1 METKP
6 TTTIKLLLTGAFI
19 ALATSVFGQ
28 SIKVEQYE
36 TSSGQTFLVEYGSF
50 FSLANSARL
59 CQQDSVKLTAV
70 GFSGTI
76 SWTKPDNSTVNGSS
90 IWVKQS
96 GTYSVSD
103 GTNTVSTSLSLS
115 SFAPEIYS
123 NEYPVSETG
132 AEFDVDDTTA
142 STTGGFIPLF
152 QSNNKQQWLTP
163 ESRQSPY
170 SKMQFMI
177 TADELTE
184 FGFEEGTTLN
194 EIGFNYTDDY
204 DECSSSGHNFQI
216 RVYEVLD
223 TTLSAFESSNSNPL
237 GSLSC
242 GSRSKGWNYFGIGNY
257 EWNGTSTLVFEFDG
271 YTYSGVTSPN
281 PEIQIKQTPSNRS
294 VVSVYPQSI
303 TSSTPSYSIDYRP
316 LVSFKYKR
324 PARQDS
330 IIICDSNTDLY
341 VTESAT
347 SYLWSSSS
355 NSQIS
360 TDNYLSSHNT
370 GGILYLTTSQSGSL
384 CKYVDT
390 VDVVFNTLPIPSIIA
405 TSTDFCEGE
414 TVTLSASSATTVD
427 FVWSNG
433 VKGSTTIISHGG
445 DYTVT
450 STDQFGCSKTS
461 LTQEI
466 TRIDKPVLLKSEAAQ
481 APYSEKTHD
490 LLAEDGTTR
499 KINSLEY
506 LFDFGDKKY
515 FVSKYKNDSTHYV
528 DVVLSNSLAEIGV
541 IQSDAIN
548 DVFMTAHEEKYN
560 QNSSIYP
567 SRIFTGARWDYVNS
581 TPIWFNGSTSN
592 YIDYPTPSNNNYYFY
607 HYYNSSDW
615 WWRSNYT
622 TSTSYGALIAYNNS
636 DLYIQNGDVVCDSIE
651 LFAPTSFA
659 SYLWSTGDTTQSIW
673 VSGAGSHS
681 ISLTGTYVKSDGS
694 SCSLTSDTFTFTINA
709 SPSLTLT
716 NNLGTEDLDG
726 SNTIEL
732 EASYTSGSTISWST
746 GATADSIFVTSAGEY
761 TATIELNGC
770 STTKTVN
777 IYEPIF
783 VDDDGS
789 DITGTGTLAN
799 PYETLAKGLTEVTS
813 GGKVYVL
820 PGTYTETVNIT
831 KNVFIASDYYR
842 LGDSA
847 ALHSTIIDG
856 EGQRRLVNYDNTTET
871 LDSSK
876 SKIVGFTMT
885 DGFEDNDEGA
895 GIYGGWNVNG
905 TTQIKN
911 CLLKD
916 ISRECCASGIV
927 LGWMSYNAH
936 LIMDSVFV
944 IDIGQANYGDQRRA
958 FYLYNGQLTLKNSV
972 VENTKHD
979 NSLFSLEN
987 SSVLNL
993 ENVRI
998 TDVHENYTD
1007 NGSVFYLNSSSK
1019 AHLNHVT
1026 IDNVL
1031 LDSRYIARILSN
1043 NVTFHVINSVI
1054 DNADGRFLRDQS
1066 SGVAEVEIHNSV
1078 IGNGESGYTGG
1089 YLTSLPGVGQ
1099 DGSLA
1104 DNSEAIGY
1112 ASANVLV
1119 GSKKYTSPTK
1129 DVTGKLRPA
1138 PTGTS
1143 PDAGA
1148 YESDKAQGDFDVLLT
1163 QCGYLLE
1170 ANVLNSSAY
1179 SVEWLLNSQ
1188 VVSTSGSW
1196 VTSSKGLYTVNVYS
1210 IDRSDTITKT
1220 INLSNPLEFEIF
1232 TSKDICTEVSSNNG
1246 EITYGNVSGGTQFNH
1261 NDWWSYRGGLTGI
1274 DNSYQNTNYFQSNN
1288 SHEGSYNLN
1297 AGTYYVYVEDG
1308 LGCQVGDTITLV
1320 DQDYARYYVSTTGD
1334 DSNDGKSELA
1344 AFQTIEHALTKV
1356 CDLDQVVVLDGLYQE
1371 DSLIVNRQVVI
1382 GSKYLVDNDTSH
1394 IRDTRIKGSEKS
1406 IFYYA
1411 TDRSS
1416 WSDTATSQL
1425 VGLTLLPGKSSNYNE
1440 AASVSQKEQSVLKL
1454 RNVVIDSASN
1464 SGYSGIRWS
1473 DSPLAIENMSVTN
1486 AVDQTSPLIYT
1497 SYSSVDINGLQ
1508 FLNNN
1513 GYRLIEVR
1521 YAHLVNLANIQALDN
1536 YLTSSAFYV
1545 YYPFSNFDI
1554 ENVIIKGNRFYS
1566 AFDLYYGSSNEEG
1579 WISNALIVN
1588 NQVTSGSALRS
1599 YQYRG
1604 NLYLSHNTIADNYQS
1619 TSTPVRSLYHSAD
1632 QNYSGTSIK
1641 VFGNILQG
1649 DGTSAIK
1656 VNDYSTFNVIG
1667 SNNLIE
1673 DGALFAT
1680 NSITATVNNQRFGIL
1695 DFDEDYSPSKY
1706 SKALGG
1712 GSSSLTLGGTVFTSN
1727 SLDVYGNTRSNPLNS
1742 NPDIGAVESPLD
1754 TFEQGVI
1761 AVHDDNGFCETAA
1774 GSITVTTLNY
1784 SGTKTYTWTK
1794 SGDATWTR
1802 PTTDSIVTG
1811 LADGT
1816 YSIAVLDSLN
1826 SIIGDTTITI
1836 STRPTISITDLSQ
1849 DALCFGN
1856 GDAELSFELSGGNPF
1871 AGSQYQYNIQY
1882 LDNPPLGVQ
1891 VDSMGSTYYFQE
1903 TISSSYRAGLYNN
1916 SYNVYQGD
1924 YYITVTDFDGC
1935 NVDDTITIGNQYEL
1949 PVVSISTEANDGTS
1963 GLTTACIGSSIDLAV
1978 SATSISATSYTYKW
1992 STQETTNEINA
2003 DESGDYYVQVTDN
2016 LTCVKSDTVNIYFQD
2031 APVVV
2036 IEDGTPPAYS
2046 GNNIA
2051 GIYGTSSTYI
2061 GQYGENYYYY
2071 IDSYKTWPEA
2081 KQIAEDL
2088 GGRLPIIEDYS
2099 HNYWLAQNIRDNV
2112 SNHNDPWIGVYY
2124 DGSDWVDVSGNS
2136 LNFSYWWGSQSNQPY
2151 DQPFTTYKYGYI
2163 GYWGDW
2169 YNNYQ
2174 YNTRPIVVEFAPSDL
2189 PLANN
2194 MSFCD
2199 SIELKAN
2206 TLLDFSQGTGLVSV
2220 QDQGFTQIY
2229 WKDGNGTVLD
2239 SGEYVTFDQTGTIQL
2254 EGVFTRNDG
2263 STCNLSSDLVSF
2275 TINQSPNLKI
2285 VAVDSTYDY
2294 AGDTLRFY
2302 AYSDSTNASVQWT
2315 HDTSLDTLKVT
2326 GAGTWTATASLNG
2339 CIVSKEVFIEEPI
2352 YVAKTGSNVTGTGS
2366 LTNPYKTIQF
2376 AIDTA
2381 NVGQK
2386 IYVLPGTYSENLVLD
2401 KQLRIFSNY
2410 ERLGDASAI
2419 SATQISGSNT
2429 GPVFT
2434 FQGEYYDNNG
2444 NWHQGPKWSKDST
2457 IISGFTIRNGYGNGN
2472 TGGGFQSQSNY
2483 NALSGILVKNA
2494 VVRNN
2499 TNTCCNDGIVAQM
2512 DMPLHFENVTVRN
2525 NGSPTNYD
2533 ERTLFAFYHNKE
2545 TVWKNVKFFSN
2556 EAQNHLIR
2564 LTDNQ
2569 TFIVEN
2575 SLFHDNIIT
2584 DNEQALFGLDG
2595 NVTLVLNHTTIE
2607 NSSGQGYA
2615 IKFDNSWGN
2624 QEVVLFNSIIG
2635 PHTKGSIHTTSSI
2648 QKVYAHN
2655 SVISSANGAFHG
2667 SGSYLKSGNT
2677 IEAPTMGIGANHK
2690 LTANSP
2696 ALGIGGNDT
2705 TLAGISLIVP
2715 EFDLAGFSRPLP
2727 AGSNPD
2733 AGAYEDSLQRGNFDM
2748 YLDQCGL
2755 LVWASTVNGGS
2766 YQLIWMNGQDTLSN
2780 SDSAFIPSVG
2790 SYTVVGYSEYGDTLS
2805 KSISVT
2811 NPLSIELFSVKDAC
2825 VDISQY
2831 SGTIKFDSPE
2841 GGSPYGSSYWYEYV
2855 TNLTGANDTNGYS
2868 NRQEWHDYQQPE
2880 FTGLAPGEYLF
2891 ELSDASGCS
2900 VYDTV
2905 SIGSKFGQTVYVA
2918 VNGDDLNDG
2927 SEFSPLATINE
2938 ALSRLCDGDSVI
2950 IEAGTYYENVVM
2962 PDELASVR
2970 IMSRFGLNPSDSSII
2985 DQTIINGD
2993 ADGRVIDIFTNYS
3006 SNFNS
3011 DTVSIIGLT
3020 IKNGYVSNYSYGGG
3034 IAVRYRTL
3042 DLRSSKIIG
3051 NEAYYGGGI
3060 GAYSASLLL
3069 TDVDIT
3075 NNTSSYRGGGIYTSS
3090 SIYNYLI
3097 DDVVIEN
3104 NTAQDGGGIYL
3115 YNYFWTSSNY
3125 EDEFSNFVIRNNT
3138 ATSNGGGVYAYLS
3151 NSGRVISWKNWLVTG
3166 NVAENEGGAVYMDGY
3181 NSSAELHVVN
3191 SIFYGNQASNTPGI
3205 YVEGGDVNFI
3215 HSTIAGNSEKSNAWG
3230 IYKNTQLRANSNAE
3244 VQLWNTIIAGD
3255 RTESY
3260 QIVLYDQNSLTSH
3273 MSLVDGGNS
3282 VIYLEQDTANGYQSG
3297 NTYTGL
3303 TSSNFVDGPFTFV
3316 DAGNEDFTPSGNT
3329 SAIGV
3334 GLTSFTGPV
3343 FPVFDF
3349 NGVIRPDSVGTQ
3361 PDLGAIESD
3370 LSSPEFGIG
3379 FTVVDNTACANSIAT
3394 VQALAQQGS
3403 APYDYYF
3410 VSLNPTQNPI
3420 SGTSSFTNKSANQPV
3435 TIANLFSGVY
3445 GCYAVDSNGDSTYAE
3460 VEVQQA
3466 DSVNIFIDKTP
3477 IFCAGDADGEL
3488 TATVIGGNG
3497 QYAVNWIYPNQNSVS
3512 SYAINN
3518 LDTGV
3523 YTFTV
3528 TSDGCIYTVSDTITE
3543 VNQLSPLAITSSINK
3558 AGTIV
3563 LDDSDVRMCIGDE
3576 VTFDAGSGYIS
3587 YLWETQDG
3595 YNSQNTQTINESGSK
3610 NYFLTA
3616 LDTNGCY
3623 NYDTAKVY
3631 VVYEPNVFA
3640 SNVNVVSSA
3649 QTPQV
3654 TSYMLGDQENPDN
3667 FYYYNWNIPKPYG
3680 SNYKKG
3686 RTQFIISASELQSAG
3701 LTENTTI
3708 NSLGL
3713 EVESAGSIVQQFEIR
3728 MSHTTQQQL
3737 TYYENNLD
3745 LVYQVA
3751 AFTPTDGWVTHNLNT
3766 PWAWDGV
3773 NNIVVD
3779 VQFDNF
3785 NYGAMTRVKLNKM
3798 NSGITLTLSEYDNN
3812 SLYGSTNSSEW
3823 RPNVRFGIDK
3833 VEVADTI
3840 RVCDF
3845 SVLNTTDD
3853 YDQYQW
3859 YVNGVADTTT
3869 ISKYLDQPAD
3879 IFLLAV
3885 DAASQC
3891 YMYSDT
3897 FNVALDTTPVV
3908 DIVLSNSVICI
3919 GDTVF
3924 ADAGSGYASYSWTD
3938 GSKDRIAQLFSSGT
3952 YIVSAS
3958 SSNGCPGY
3966 DTVNVVV
3973 NTPPDLLVEL
3983 NGEVLTSTDSDAKAG
3998 NSGCTVV
4005 NLLPY
4010 VNNFDDSLVVWNQS
4024 VDDDLDWI
4032 ANMGPTDTDF
4042 SGPSNDTIRNT
4053 GDSLG
4058 TYFFI
4063 NRAGANSDDN
4073 KVAYLT
4079 SDCIDLLGAQSPF
4092 VEFYYHMYDG
4102 YASILNIDQMGDLE
4116 IQVRDV
4122 SQGTNYWI
4130 TVFSKSGNQGNNWY
4144 KGYIDLSSFV
4154 GTTVQLRVKGT
4165 AGIGGPRSEMAVD
4178 GFSILDTTI
4187 SGSNVVVNNGRTPY
4201 DRVCAGDKLY
4211 AKALI
4216 DDNDFSG
4223 AMSFLWSD
4231 GRTGNYITLD
4241 STGWYSVIMTDT
4253 TNCELVSD
4261 SVFIDVSPAPNNL
4274 LVFSDV
4280 LTYCEGDFSGLTI
4293 AVQDSSNASYEWFKN
4308 IQSGFSQ
4315 GTGTNVY
4322 STDFGLNITSAS
4334 VGLETYVL
4342 KVTDSVG
4349 CVAFSDVAE
4358 LVINPTPD
4366 LSLTEN
4372 QVLCYGE
4379 SNGGVNLDVI
4389 GSGGYQYSWST
4400 GDTTQNIDSLEIG
4413 TYTVTVVDSFLC
4425 ESIDSITVSQP
4436 SLFTYTVTDVED
4448 VKCFDG
4454 NDGMATYNVGG
4465 GVGNYSYAWTDS
4477 TGTWTS
4483 TGKDLEFA
4491 PIGTYYVSAQDS
4503 NGCEILD
4510 TVRIE
4515 QPNELVLTLDST
4527 KNLDCYQSSDGAVWA
4542 TVVGGI
4548 GGNEYRLN
4556 GVTVAD
4562 VDIDQ
4567 LSAGFYTLVVEDDN
4581 GCMDSVTFT
4590 LTEPQLL
4597 TATNYTSQYVG
4608 GYEISCNGN
4617 TDGFIQVDVNGGTLP
4632 YTYEWTDS
4640 VMTEDRSNLGVGN
4653 YSLKVTDIMGCEVFT
4668 SAVLTEPT
4676 QVVASSTLQE
4686 LYCFGD
4692 STASLT
4698 YNVNGGVGPYV
4709 TNWASSNG
4717 VAPDSVNVTF
4727 QVDLRGTSPDASGI
4741 RLIRNGGGSF
4751 TMNTVSVLNDTI
4763 YRVTLTMAPGEQI
4776 MYRFFNG
4783 SAAETVNPSCG
4794 INNSVSVIER
4804 TFTAGTNDTSLA
4816 VVGFSECSTY
4826 GGARSGAYIDASRS
4840 IVGLASDVYY
4850 QTFTDMNG
4858 CSITLVDTVVEPAP
4872 LVLTLD
4878 SLSNVTCKNAD
4889 DASVSV
4895 TVTGGNG
4902 NYSYSWNGVSAT
4914 SEDLTNVAAGTYTL
4928 VVVDDKG
4935 CTDSLSVT
4943 VTEPDSLLASY
4954 VLSAYVGGNNVSCNG
4969 ATDGSFDVSVQ
4980 GGTLPYSYAWNTSDT
4995 TEDLSSIGQGYY
5007 SVVITDDNGCSVTVG
5022 DSIVE
5027 PNILTATIA
5036 TTDVS
5041 CNGGTDGT
5049 VSVNVAGGSGP
5060 YTINWAAS
5068 NGGQINSAMG
5078 VTFRVD
5084 MSNETLDPSGVDVV
5098 LGTGQILDM
5107 VTYDDSIYYATGYFN
5122 TGDSIKYRFFNGSAS
5137 EVVPVNCGITQNLTL
5152 FERLLVV
5159 ANDTTLP
5166 ATVFSSCA
5174 ASNPGVSG
5182 YAINVTDSLN
5192 SVTAGTYTATVTDA
5206 NGCTFSVQ
5214 DSVNQ
5219 PDVLVIA
5226 QDTLLDASCPQT
5238 PDGYIG
5244 VTVTGGTGNYN
5255 FDWSNGDTTQNVTVG
5270 YGYHDLV
5277 VTDENGCQDSATFFV
5292 DAPFPYN
5299 DEEICVVTVDSTGV
5313 NMLVWEKTPGQKTA
5327 SYEIFRE
5334 NASTQY
5340 VSVGSNQYNTMSTW
5354 ADQNSN
5360 PAVQPYRYKIAVV
5373 DSCGNYS
5380 DTSDYHATIH
5390 LQASQGVAANEVN
5403 LQWTAYEGKQVQTY
5417 YIYRWLSPINRVL
5430 IDSVSSNVQTY
5441 TDIYPVNTTITAL
5454 LYEVGAKFT
5463 NGGCSPSAGKQSSY
5477 VTSMSNM
5484 LDWGQDGG
5492 LPIGTEEWVDVVL
5505 NNDLSIFPNPTL
5517 GRLNLEFK
5525 GAWDQQ
5531 SDIRIKVVDITGR
5544 ILGSD
5549 VADGTGIVSFD
5560 FTELPAGIYF
5570 INIITEEGRTIVKRF
5585 ERIN

>member
-36 TSSGQTFLVEYGSF
+36 TSSGQTYLVEYGSF
-50 FSLANSARL
+50 FSLANSARV

-70 GFSGTI
+70 GFSGSIT
-76 SWTKPDNSTVNGSS
+76 WTLPDNTILSGSS
-90 IWVKQS
+90 IWVRQS
-96 GTYSVSD
+96 GAYTVTD
-103 GTNTVSTSLSLS
+103 ATNTASTSLSQS
-115 SFAPEIYS
+115 TFAPEIYS
-123 NEYPVSETG
+123 NEYPVSEIG
-132 AEFDVDDTTA
+132 SEFDVDDTTA
-142 STTGGFIPLF
+142 STPGGFIPLF

-194 EIGFNYTDDY
+194 EIGFNYTDEY
-204 DECSSSGHNFQI
+204 YECSSSGHNFQI

-223 TTLSAFESSNSNPL
+223 TTLSAFESNNSNYL
-237 GSLSC
+237 GSFSC
-242 GSRSKGWNYFGIGNY
+242 GSRSQGWNYFGIGNY

-271 YTYSGVTSPN
+271 YTYSSVTSPN

-294 VVSVYPQSI
+294 VVSVYGQSI

-330 IIICDSNTDLY
+330 IIICDASTDLY

-347 SYLWSSSS
+347 SYLWSSGS

-384 CKYVDT
+384 CKYIDT
-390 VDVVFNTLPIPSIIA
+390 VDVVFNTLSVPTITA

-414 TVTLSASSATTVD
+414 TVTLSAASTATVD

-433 VKGSTTIISHGG
+433 DKGSTSVISEGG

-450 STDQFGCSKTS
+450 ITDEFGCSKTS
-461 LTQEI
+461 MEEEI
-466 TRIDKPVLLKSEAAQ
+466 TRIDKPVLLKSAAAQ
-481 APYSEKTHD
+481 APYLEETHN
-490 LLAEDGTTR
+490 LLAGDGTTR
-499 KINSLEY
+499 NINSLEY
-506 LFDFGDKKY
+506 LFDFGNKKY
-515 FVSKYKNDSTHYV
+515 FVSKYKNDSTYYV
-528 DVVLSNSLAEIGV
+528 DVVSSNSLAEIGV

-548 DVFMTAHEEKYN
+548 DVFMAAHEEKYN
-560 QNSSIYP
+560 QNSSSYP
-567 SRIFTGARWDYVNS
+567 SRIFTGARWDEVNS
-581 TPIWFNGSTSN
+581 TPIWMDGSTSI
-592 YIDYPTPSNNNYYFY
+592 YLDYSNPSNYNNRDGYYFY
-607 HYYNSSDW
+607 HYFNNNDW
-615 WWRSNYT
+615 WWRSDFT
-622 TSTSYGALIAYNNS
+622 TSSSYGALIAYNNS
-636 DLYIQNGDVVCDSIE
+636 DLYIQNGDIVCDSIE
-651 LFAPTSFA
+651 LFAPSSFS

-673 VSGAGSHS
+673 VSGTGSHS
-681 ISLTGTYVKSDGS
+681 ISITGTYIKSDGS
-694 SCSLTSDTFTFTINA
+694 SCSLTSDTYTFTINP
-709 SPSLTLT
+709 SPSLSIT
-716 NNLGTEDLDG
+716 NNSGTVDLDG
-726 SNTIEL
+726 TNYIEL
-732 EASYTSGSTISWST
+732 EADYTTGASVIWST
-746 GATADSIFVTSAGEY
+746 GNTGDTVNIYSIGEY
-761 TATIELNGC
+761 TATVELNGC

-789 DITGTGTLAN
+789 DITGSGTLAN
-799 PYETLAKGLTEVTS
+799 PYETLAKGLTEVAS

-856 EGQRRLVNYDNTTET
+856 EGLRRLVNYDNTTET

-885 DGFEDNDEGA
+885 DGFEENDEGA

-911 CLLKD
+911 CLLED
-916 ISRECCASGIV
+916 ISRKCCASGIV
-927 LGWMSYNAH
+927 LGWMSNNAH
-936 LIMDSVFV
+936 LIMDSVF
-944 IDIGQANYGDQRRA
+944 ITDIGQANYGDQRRA

-987 SSVLNL
+987 SAVLNL

-998 TDVHENYTD
+998 TDIYENYED
-1007 NGSVFYLNSSSK
+1007 NGSIFYLNSSSK
-1019 AHLNHVT
+1019 AYLNHVT
-1026 IDNVL
+1026 IDNVY
-1031 LDSRYIARILSN
+1031 LDSRYVARILSN

-1078 IGNGESGYTGG
+1078 IGNGESGYTGS
-1089 YLTSLPGVGQ
+1089 YLTSLPGIGQ

-1112 ASANVLV
+1112 ASTNILI
-1119 GSKKYTSPTK
+1119 GSKKYTSPLK

-1148 YESDKAQGDFDVLLT
+1148 YESDKAQGDFDVLLA

-1170 ANVLNSSAY
+1170 ANVLNSSVY
-1179 SVEWLLNSQ
+1179 SVEWLLNGL
-1188 VVSTSGSW
+1188 VVSTDESW
-1196 VTSSKGLYTVNVYS
+1196 VTSNKGLYTANVYS
-1210 IDRSDTITKT
+1210 TDRSDTITKT

-1274 DNSYQNTNYFQSNN
+1274 DNSYQNSNYFQSNN
-1288 SHEGSYNLN
+1288 SHEGSYNLS

-1320 DQDYARYYVSTTGD
+1320 DQDYARYYVSTAGD

-1344 AFQTIEHALTKV
+1344 AFKTIEHALTKV
-1356 CDLDQVVVLDGLYQE
+1356 CDLDQVVVLDGVYQE
-1371 DSLIVNRQVVI
+1371 DSLIVDRQVVI
-1382 GSKYLVDNDTSH
+1382 GSEYLIDNDTSH
-1394 IRDTRIKGSEKS
+1394 IRDTRIKGSDKS

-1454 RNVVIDSASN
+1454 RNIIIDSASN
-1464 SGYSGIRWS
+1464 SGYSGIRWN
-1473 DSPLAIENMSVTN
+1473 DSPLAIKDVLITN
-1486 AVDQTSPLIYT
+1486 AADQTSPLIYT
-1497 SYSSVDINGLQ
+1497 SYSSVDIDGLV
-1508 FLNNN
+1508 FSNNN
-1513 GYRLIEVR
+1513 GNRLLEVR
-1521 YAHLVNLANIQALDN
+1521 YAHLVNLSNIEATDN
-1536 YLTSSAFYV
+1536 YLTSSAFYI

-1554 ENVIIKGNRFYS
+1554 ENVVIHDNRFYS
-1566 AFDLYYGSSNEEG
+1566 AFDFYYGSSNDEG

-1599 YQYRG
+1599 YQFRG
-1604 NLYLSHNTIADNYQS
+1604 NLYLNHNTIADNYQS
-1619 TSTPVRSLYHSAD
+1619 TSTSVRSLYHSAD

-1656 VNDYSTFNVIG
+1656 VNDYSTFNVMG
-1667 SNNLIE
+1667 SHNLIE
-1673 DGALFAT
+1673 DGVLFAT
-1680 NSITATVNNQRFGIL
+1680 NSITATVNNQRVGIL

-1712 GSSSLTLGGTVFTSN
+1712 GSSSVTLGGTVFTPN
-1727 SLDVYGNTRSNPLNS
+1727 LLDVYGNSRSNPLNS

-1754 TFEQGVI
+1754 TFEQGII
-1761 AVHDDNGFCETAA
+1761 AIHDDNGFCETSS
-1774 GSITVTTLNY
+1774 GSITISTLNY
-1784 SGTKTYTWTK
+1784 SGTKTYTWAK
-1794 SGDATWTR
+1794 SGDATWTWS
-1802 PTTDSIVTG
+1802 TTDSIASG
-1811 LADGT
+1811 LDDGT
-1816 YSIAVLDSLN
+1816 YSISVTDSLN

-1836 STRPTISITDLSQ
+1836 STRPTISITDLSE

-1856 GDAELSFELSGGNPF
+1856 GDAELSFELAGGNPF
-1871 AGSQYQYNIQY
+1871 GGSQYQYNIQY

-1903 TISSSYRAGLYNN
+1903 SISSSYRAGLYTNT
-1916 SYNVYQGD
+1916 YNVYQGD
-1924 YYITVTDFDGC
+1924 YYVTVTDFDGC
-1935 NVDDTITIGNQYEL
+1935 TVDDTITIGNQYAL
-1949 PVVSISTEANDGTS
+1949 PVVSISTESNDGVT
-1963 GLTTACIGSSIDLAV
+1963 GLTSACTGSSIDLSV
-1978 SATSISATSYTYKW
+1978 SATSTAASTFTYEW
-1992 STQETTNEINA
+1992 STLATTNEVNV
-2003 DESGDYYVQVTDN
+2003 DESGDYYVKVTDN
-2016 LTCVKSDTVNIYFQD
+2016 LTCVNRDTVSIYFQEE
-2031 APVVV
+2031 PLMVL
-2036 IEDGTPPAYS
+2036 ENGTPPAYS
-2046 GNNIA
+2046 GNNIS

-2061 GQYGENYYYY
+2061 GQYGENHYYY

-2099 HNYWLAQNIRDNV
+2099 QNYWLAQNIRDNV

-2124 DGSDWVDVSGNS
+2124 NGSDWVDVDGNVQS
-2136 LNFSYWWGSQSNQPY
+2136 FTYWWGSTGNTPY
-2151 DQPFTTYKYGYI
+2151 DSPYETYPYAYMA
-2163 GYWGDW
+2163 YWGEW
-2169 YNNYQ
+2169 YNYYQ

-2189 PLANN
+2189 PITNN

-2199 SIELKAN
+2199 SVEFKA
-2206 TLLDFSQGTGLVSV
+2206 LDFVTNSNFSQGTGANTT
-2220 QDQGFTQIY
+2220 QNFGFEQVY
-2229 WKDGNGTVLD
+2229 WKDANGTILD
-2239 SGEYVTFDQTGTIQL
+2239 SGEYVTFATSASVQL
-2254 EGVFTRNDG
+2254 EGVFLRSDG
-2263 STCNLSSDLVSF
+2263 STCSLSSEMISF
-2275 TINQSPNLKI
+2275 TINRSPNLNI
-2285 VAVDSTYDY
+2285 VALDSTYDY
-2294 AGDTLRFY
+2294 SGDTLRFY
-2302 AYSDSTNASVQWT
+2302 AYSDSTNAVIEWAHNS
-2315 HDTSLDTLKVT
+2315 SLDTLKVS
-2326 GAGTWTATASLNG
+2326 GVGTWIVNASLNG
-2339 CIVSKEVFIEEPI
+2339 CSVSKKVLVEEPI
-2352 YVAKTGSNVTGTGS
+2352 YVATTGSNTTGNGS
-2366 LTNPYKTIQF
+2366 LNNPYKTIQF

-2381 NVGQK
+2381 SSGKK

-2401 KQLRIFSNY
+2401 KQLRIFSDY

-2419 SATQISGSNT
+2419 SGTQISGSNT

-2434 FQGEYYDNNG
+2434 FQGEHYDDNG
-2444 NWHQGPKWSKDST
+2444 NWKQGPKWSKDST

-2483 NALSGILVKNA
+2483 NSASGVLVKNA

-2499 TNTCCNDGIVAQM
+2499 TNTCCNDGIVAHM

-2545 TVWKNVKFFSN
+2545 TYWKNVKFYSN

-2575 SLFHDNIIT
+2575 SLFYDNIIT

-2624 QEVVLFNSIIG
+2624 QELILFNSIVG
-2635 PHTKGSIHTTSSI
+2635 PHSKGSIHTTSSI

-2655 SVISSANGAFHG
+2655 SVISSSNGAFHG
-2667 SGSYLKSGNT
+2667 TGDFVKTGNT
-2677 IEAPTMGIGANHK
+2677 LTAPTIGIGANHK

-2696 ALGIGGNDT
+2696 ALGLGGADT
-2705 TLAGISLIVP
+2705 TIANMLLEVP
-2715 EFDLAGFSRPLP
+2715 KFDLAGFSRPIP
-2727 AGSNPD
+2727 IGSNPD

-2755 LVWASTVNGGS
+2755 LVWATPVNGGN
-2766 YQLIWMNGQDTLSN
+2766 YQLTWLNGLDTLSN
-2780 SDSAFIPSVG
+2780 SDSSFVPSIG
-2790 SYTVVGYSEYGDTLS
+2790 SYTVVGYSEYGDTIT

-2811 NPLSIELFSVKDAC
+2811 NPLSIDLLSVKDAC
-2825 VDISQY
+2825 VDISQF

-2855 TNLTGANDTNGYS
+2855 TNLTGANDTNSYS
-2868 NRQEWHDYQQPE
+2868 SRQEWHDYQEPE
-2880 FTGLAPGEYLF
+2880 FTGLAPGQYLF

-2905 SIGSKFGQTVYVA
+2905 TIGSKYGQTVYVS

-2927 SEFSPLATINE
+2927 TETNPLATVNE

-2950 IEAGTYYENVVM
+2950 IETGTYYENIVM
-2962 PDELASVR
+2962 PDELASVT

-2993 ADGRVIDIFTNYS
+2993 ADGRVIDIYTNYNS
-3006 SNFNS
+3006 SFTS
-3011 DTVSIIGLT
+3011 DSVSIIGLT

-3051 NEAYYGGGI
+3051 NQAYYGGGI
-3060 GAYSASLLL
+3060 YATAASLKL
-3069 TDVDIT
+3069 TDVDIS
-3075 NNTSSYRGGGIYTSS
+3075 NNTASYRGGGIYTSS
-3090 SIYNYLI
+3090 SIYNYLVN
-3097 DDVVIEN
+3097 DVNIEN
-3104 NTAQDGGGIYL
+3104 NTAQDGGGLYL

-3138 ATSNGGGVYAYLS
+3138 ATSNGGGVYAYLA
-3151 NSGRVISWKNWLVTG
+3151 NSGRVITWKNWLVTG
-3166 NVAENEGGAVYMDGY
+3166 NVASNEGGAVYTDGY
-3181 NSSAELHVVN
+3181 NSSSELHVVN
-3191 SIFYGNQASNTPGI
+3191 SIFYGNEASNTPGF
-3205 YVEGGDVNFI
+3205 YVNGGDINFI
-3215 HSTIAGNSEKSNAWG
+3215 HSTIAGNVEMSNAWG
-3230 IYKNTQLRANSNAE
+3230 TYKNTQLRVSSNAE
-3244 VQLWNTIIAGD
+3244 AQLWNTIVAGD
-3255 RTESY
+3255 RTDPY
-3260 QIVLYDQNSLTSH
+3260 QIVLYDQGRLTSH
-3273 MSLVDGGNS
+3273 MSLIDGGNS
-3282 VIYLEQDTANGYQSG
+3282 VVYLEQDTANSYQSG

-3316 DAGNEDFTPSGNT
+3316 DAGNGDLTPSGNT
-3329 SAIGV
+3329 SAIGA

-3343 FPVFDF
+3343 FPVYDF
-3349 NGVIRPDSVGTQ
+3349 NGSIRPDSVGTQ
-3361 PDLGAIESD
+3361 PDLGAIESE
-3370 LSSPEFGIG
+3370 LSSPEFGVG

-3394 VQALAQQGS
+3394 IQALAQQGS

-3420 SGTSSFTNKSANQPV
+3420 SGTTSFTNKSANQPV
-3435 TIANLFSGVY
+3435 TIANLFSGIY
-3445 GCYAVDSNGDSTYAE
+3445 GCYVVDNNGDSAYAE

-3466 DSVNIFIDKTP
+3466 DSVIIVIDKTP

-3488 TATVIGGNG
+3488 TATVTGGNG

-3518 LDTGV
+3518 LDTGL

-3528 TSDGCIYTVSDTITE
+3528 TSDGCIYTETASISE
-3543 VNQLSPLAITSSINK
+3543 VNQLSPLSITSSVNK
-3558 AGTIV
+3558 GGSVI
-3563 LDDSDVRMCIGDE
+3563 LDDSDVRICIGDE

-3595 YNSQNTQTINESGSK
+3595 FNSQTTQTITESGSK

-3616 LDTNGCY
+3616 IDTNGCY

-3654 TSYMLGDQENPDN
+3654 TSYLLGDEENPDN
-3667 FYYYNWNIPKPYG
+3667 FYYWNSDVPKPYG

-3708 NSLGL
+3708 NSLEF
-3713 EVESAGSIVQQFEIR
+3713 EVESAGSIVQQFEIS
-3728 MSHTTQQQL
+3728 MAHTTQQQL
-3737 TYYENNLD
+3737 SYYENNLD
-3745 LVYQVA
+3745 LVYQVS
-3751 AFTPTDGWVTHNLNT
+3751 AFTPTAGWVTHNLNT

-3779 VQFDNF
+3779 VQYNNF
-3785 NYGAMTRVKLNKM
+3785 NYGSMTRVKLNKV
-3798 NSGITLTLSEYDNN
+3798 NSGITLTLSEYDNSN
-3812 SLYGSTNSSEW
+3812 IYGYSNSSEW

-3869 ISKYLDQPAD
+3869 ISKYLDEPAD
-3879 IFLLAV
+3879 IFLLAI

-3908 DIVLSNSVICI
+3908 DIVLSNAVICI

-3924 ADAGSGYASYSWTD
+3924 ADAGSGYASYDWNN
-3938 GSKDRIAQLFSSGT
+3938 GSSVQVAQLFTSGT
-3952 YIVSAS
+3952 YVVSATS
-3958 SSNGCPGY
+3958 TNGCPGY

-3973 NTPPDLLVEL
+3973 NTPPDLIVEL
-3983 NGEVLTSTDSDAKAG
+3983 NGEVLSSTDSDAKAG
-3998 NSGCTVV
+3998 NSGCTNV

-4010 VNNFDDSLVVWNQS
+4010 TNNFEDTTVVWNQS
-4024 VDDDLDWI
+4024 DDDDLDWI

-4042 SGPSNDTIRNT
+4042 SGPSNDTIRNI
-4053 GDSLG
+4053 GDTTG
-4058 TYFFI
+4058 TYYFI

-4102 YASILNIDQMGDLE
+4102 YASVLNIDQMGDLE

-4122 SQGTNYWI
+4122 SLGTNYWI
-4130 TVFSKSGNQGNNWY
+4130 TMFSKSGNQGNNWY
-4144 KGYIDLSSFV
+4144 KGYIDLNSFV
-4154 GTTVQLRVKGT
+4154 GTTIQLRVKGT
-4165 AGIGGPRSEMAVD
+4165 AGIGGPRSEMAID
-4178 GFSILDTTI
+4178 GFSVLDTTI
-4187 SGSNVVVNNGRTPY
+4187 SGSSVVVNNGRTPY
-4201 DRVCAGDKLY
+4201 DRVCEGDKLY
-4211 AKALI
+4211 AKALM
-4216 DDNDFSG
+4216 DENDVSM
-4223 AMSFLWSD
+4223 AMSFLWND

-4253 TNCELVSD
+4253 TNCKLISD
-4261 SVFIDVSPAPNNL
+4261 SVFIEVSPAPNTL
-4274 LVFSDV
+4274 LAVSDT
-4280 LTYCEGDFSGLTI
+4280 LDYCDGEFNQLILSGEVGYAT
-4293 AVQDSSNASYEWFKN
+4293 YEWFRN
-4308 IQSGFSQ
+4308 GQVIDSVSQ
-4315 GTGTNVY
+4315 LTISSALIGTSSY
-4322 STDFGLNITSAS
+4322 ELLI
-4334 VGLETYVL
+4334 
-4342 KVTDSVG
+4342 TDSVG
-4349 CVAFSDVAE
+4349 CQATSNPVDLTVNP
-4358 LVINPTPD
+4358 NPTIA
-4366 LSLTEN
+4366 LSATD
-4372 QVLCYGE
+4372 VLCFGE
-4379 SNGGVNLDVI
+4379 SNGLITPAVT
-4389 GSGGYQYSWST
+4389 GSGGFLYSWDT
-4400 GDTTQNIDSLEIG
+4400 GDSTNVIDSLAIG
-4413 TYTVTVVDSFLC
+4413 TYTLTVTDSFSC
-4425 ESIDSITVSQP
+4425 VSVDSITVNQP
-4436 SLFTYTVTDVED
+4436 SLFTYTVTGVED
-4448 VKCFDG
+4448 VKCYDG
-4454 NDGMATYNVGG
+4454 NDGMATYNVSG
-4465 GVGNYSYAWTDS
+4465 GVGGYSYSWTDS
-4477 TGTWTS
+4477 TNTWSS

-4527 KNLDCYQSSDGAVWA
+4527 KNLDCYQSADGAVWA

-4556 GVTVAD
+4556 GNPVSD
-4562 VDIDQ
+4562 VDVSQ
-4567 LSAGFYTLVVEDDN
+4567 LSAGNYVLSVEDDN
-4581 GCMDSVTFT
+4581 GCKDSVSFT
-4590 LTEPQLL
+4590 LTEPLLL
-4597 TATNYTSQYVG
+4597 TATNYTSNYVG

-4640 VMTEDRSNLGVGN
+4640 VTTEDRSNLGAGN
-4653 YSLKVTDIMGCEVFT
+4653 YSLKVTDVMGCEVFT
-4668 SAVLTEPT
+4668 SAALSEPT
-4676 QVVASSTLQE
+4676 QLVATSTLQE
-4686 LYCFGD
+4686 LYCYGD
-4692 STASLT
+4692 STASIT
-4698 YNVNGGVGPYV
+4698 YNVSGGVGPYV

-4717 VAPDSVNVTF
+4717 TNPDSVNVTF
-4727 QVDLRGTSPDASGI
+4727 QVDLRGASPDASGI

-4751 TMNTVSVLNDTI
+4751 TMNTVSALNDTV
-4763 YRVTLTMAPGEQI
+4763 YRVTLTMSPGEQI

-4783 SAAETVNPSCG
+4783 STAETVNPSCG

-4826 GGARSGAYIDASRS
+4826 GGARSGAYVTSSRS
-4840 IVGLASDVYY
+4840 IVGLASDIYY

-4858 CSITLVDTVVEPAP
+4858 CSVVLVDTVVEPAP

-4878 SLSNVTCKNAD
+4878 SISNVTCKNAD

-4902 NYSYSWNGVSAT
+4902 NYSYSWNGVSAA
-4914 SEDLTNVAAGTYTL
+4914 SEDLSNVAAGQYTL

-4969 ATDGSFDVSVQ
+4969 ATDGTFDVSVQ

-5007 SVVITDDNGCSVTVG
+5007 SVVITDNNGCSVTVG

-5027 PNILTATIA
+5027 PDVLTATIS

-5049 VSVNVAGGSGP
+5049 VSVSIAGGSGP
-5060 YTINWAAS
+5060 YTINWSSS

-5084 MSNETLDPSGVDVV
+5084 MSNETIDPSGVDVV
-5098 LGTGQILDM
+5098 LGSGQILDM
-5107 VTYDDSIYYATGYFN
+5107 VSFDDSIYYATGYFN

-5159 ANDTTLP
+5159 GNDTTLP

-5182 YAINVTDSLN
+5182 YAISSTDSLV
-5192 SVTAGTYTATVTDA
+5192 SVTAGTYSATIVDA
-5206 NGCTFSVQ
+5206 NGCSFSVQ
-5214 DSVNQ
+5214 DSVSQ
-5219 PDVLVIA
+5219 SDVLVIT
-5226 QDTLLDASCPQT
+5226 QDTLVNASCPQT
-5238 PDGYIG
+5238 PDGYISIL
-5244 VTVTGGTGNYN
+5244 VNGGTGNYS

-5270 YGYHDLV
+5270 YGYHDLI
-5277 VTDENGCQDSATFFV
+5277 VTDDNGCQDSATFFV

-5327 SYEIFRE
+5327 SYEIYRE

-5544 ILGSD
+5544 VLGSD
-5549 VADGTGIVSFD
+5549 VTDGAGIVSFD